1 MEDFESLVHV
11 RWECKYHVVS
21 LISREVGVQGSGFG
35 GQDSGVRV
43 QGSGFRGRGSGFRVQ
58 GSEEPRVGVWMLHNM
73 RIAWLRAMARQLMAR
88 LAYRSAQIGP

>member
-21 LISREVGVQGSGFG
+21 LISREVGVQGSGF
-35 GQDSGVRV
+35 
-43 QGSGFRGRGSGFRVQ
+43 RGQ